1 MAGSTA
7 ETACGRGKVQANPT
21 RRAVTRVRTDQGEPT

>member
-7 ETACGRGKVQANPT
+7 ETAPASTKSMRLFMIEVLL
-21 RRAVTRVRTDQGEPT
+21 